1 MKKLTHYFFLF
12 FIFLNLNTICHSKE
26 IYDVE
31 ILPSLRSQQY
41 PLNLNKKIIIFSA
54 PRTGSSL
61 TYNIFRF
68 LFEDDS
74 MIFSR
79 HDDFNLDRFV
89 LKTHRFEELKL
100 INEEN
105 VTYIFTLRNP
115 IHTCLSHYAVLAS
128 LGKFPKKLLNTYTDI
143 NSILQGHESIDV
155 PGVEFSSGAL
165 GQGLSFAAGLALGDK
180 DHHTVCLT
188 SDGEHDE
195 GQIWEAVMFA
205 NKYHLG
211 NLINIVDCNKFQIDG
226 STTDIMPTDELAAK
240 YLRFGWTVTS
250 VNGHDFNALHKA
262 IIKAKNSSIY
272 PACIIAHTTL
282 AKGISFM
289 EKDYHYHD
297 IKDMSE
303 DVYSQAKHELEV
315 KNED

>member
-115 IHTCLSHYAVLAS
+115 IHTCLSHYRVVKEKKMSNKTFAKDLVNRHYRYLTFFEEMKNK
-128 LGKFPKKLLNTYTDI
+128 GKKIAWLKYED
-143 NSILQGHESIDV
+143 
-155 PGVEFSSGAL
+155 FS
-165 GQGLSFAAGLALGDK
+165 DNIE
-180 DHHTVCLT
+180 HTF
-188 SDGEHDE
+188 DFIENH
-195 GQIWEAVMFA
+195 
-205 NKYHLG
+205 
-211 NLINIVDCNKFQIDG
+211 FQISITIEDK
-226 STTDIMPTDELAAK
+226 ELMRK
-240 YLRFGWTVTS
+240 GFSRE
-250 VNGHDFNALHKA
+250 N
-262 IIKAKNSSIY
+262 IY
-272 PACIIAHTTL
+272 ACIENFSDFSEYLPLSGFHGKHLNINGYTPPEDFIYWLNHFL
-282 AKGISFM
+282 
-289 EKDYHYHD
+289 EE
-297 IKDMSE
+297 IKPLLKKYGYFSE
-303 DVYSQAKHELEV
+303 
-315 KNED
+315 

>member
-1 MKKLTHYFFLF
+1 MKLF
-12 FIFLNLNTICHSKE
+12 SKSPHQLEPLARQLRLDILDMVYAARSGHIGGALSNL
-26 IYDVE
+26 D
-31 ILPSLRSQQY
+31 
-41 PLNLNKKIIIFSA
+41 IIISLYYSDLFNFDRDHFILSA
-54 PRTGSSL
+54 G
-61 TYNIFRF
+61 
-68 LFEDDS
+68 
-74 MIFSR
+74 
-79 HDDFNLDRFV
+79 
-89 LKTHRFEELKL
+89 
-100 INEEN
+100 
-105 VTYIFTLRNP
+105 
-115 IHTCLSHYAVLAS
+115 HTCLSHYAVLAS